1 MPSEVMSDITP
12 GPVTPERG
20 EGALGLGGHADQPA
34 RDSEPG
40 KADCVEGVSSVR

>member
-20 EGALGLGGHADQPA
+20 EGALGLGGHVKRA
-34 RDSEPG
+34 
-40 KADCVEGVSSVR
+40 GVGRSAHKSRAKEACRA